1 MPLVILFSHELHRY
15 SKMSLAFS
23 IRYFRWLPVYFLPSS
38 SRENEQDIV
47 CGPAIKVFSIF
58 QQYVQICFIFQCLV
72 ASPTLQEKRADMAYL
87 RILERKLPY
96 QGKIQ
101 KKQERRTM
109 PKTTI
114 FLGILLCCIL
124 SAGQTFALSDAEYN
138 SLAKNSSE
146 FRQADKELNKFW
158 KITIGQLDGDYKS
171 KVLNEQR
178 QWVKN

>member
-72 ASPTLQEKRADMAYL
+72 ASPTLQKKGQIWHICEYL
-87 RILERKLPY
+87 KENYLIRVKSKNRRGAPCQKLPF
-96 QGKIQ
+96 
-101 KKQERRTM
+101 
-109 PKTTI
+109 

-158 KITIGQLDGDYKS
+158 KITIGQLDGDYK
-171 KVLNEQR
+171 KA
-178 QWVKN
+178 KF